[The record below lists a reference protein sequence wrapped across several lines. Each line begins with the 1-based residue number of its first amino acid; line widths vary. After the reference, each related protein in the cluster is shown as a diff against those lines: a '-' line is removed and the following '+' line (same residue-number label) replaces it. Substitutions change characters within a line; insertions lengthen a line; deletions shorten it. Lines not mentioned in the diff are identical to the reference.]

1 MKFANRVTLLPPYV
15 FATMAQRIAA
25 RRATGDHVINFGMGD
40 PDIPMP
46 DFLIDALCQ
55 AAHDP
60 ATHRYPSYF
69 GLPALREA
77 ISAWYQRRFAVTLDP
92 ITEVLPLIGSKE
104 GIANIALAFCDPG
117 EIALVPDP
125 GYPVYRYGAI
135 MADGQVYPVP
145 LRADRGW
152 LPDLESLSQEVRE
165 QANLLWLNYP
175 NNPTGATADLA
186 FFAEVVTFARRYDI
200 IICHDNPYSEICYDG
215 YRPPSILQVPGARDV
230 AVEFNSLSK
239 TYNMAG
245 MRVGMVVG
253 NAQVIEALSRIKS
266 NIDSGL
272 PTMLQ
277 QTGVAALTGDQDWIQ
292 ERNLI
297 YQRRRDLLCQA
308 LSAAG
313 IQAPPPRASLYIWGA
328 VPAGMTSAAFANH
341 LFEHQ
346 AIVVTPGTSFGAGGE
361 GYFRMSVTVPDNEVT
376 LAAERLA
383 QLRF

>member
-1 MKFANRVTLLPPYV
+1 MKFANRVSQLPPYV
-15 FATMAQRIAA
+15 FATLAQRIAA
-25 RRATGDHVINFGMGD
+25 RRAQGDHVINFGMGD
-40 PDIPMP
+40 PDLPMP
-46 DFLIDALCQ
+46 DFLVEALCR

-77 ISAWYQRRFAVTLDP
+77 ISAWYRRRFGVALDP

-117 EIALVPDP
+117 EITLVPDP
-125 GYPVYRYGAI
+125 GYPVYRYGTI

-145 LRADRGW
+145 LRAERGW
-152 LPDLESLSQEVRE
+152 LPDLAAIPREICE

-186 FFAEVVTFARRYDI
+186 FFAEAVTFARRYDM
-200 IICHDNPYSEICYDG
+200 IICHDNPYSEISYDG
-215 YRPPSILQVPGARDV
+215 YQPPSILQVPEARDV

-245 MRVGMVVG
+245 ARVGMVVG
-253 NAQVIEALSRIKS
+253 NPQVIEALSRIKS

-277 QTGVAALTGDQDWIQ
+277 QTAITALTGDQGWIA
-292 ERNLI
+292 ERNQI

-308 LSAAG
+308 LGAAG
-313 IQAPPPRASLYIWGA
+313 ISAPPPRASLYIWGA
-328 VPAGMTSAAFANH
+328 VPGGMTSAAFANR
-341 LFEHQ
+341 LFEQ
-346 AIVVTPGTSFGAGGE
+346 LAVVVTPGTSFGACGE
-361 GYFRMSVTVPDNEVT
+361 GYFRMSVTVPDAEVD

-383 QLRF
+383 TLRF

>member
-1 MKFANRVTLLPPYV
+1 MKFANRVSQLPPYV
-15 FATMAQRIAA
+15 FATLAQRIAA
-25 RRATGDHVINFGMGD
+25 RRAQGDHVINFGMGD
-40 PDIPMP
+40 PDLPMP
-46 DFLIDALCQ
+46 DFLVEALCR

-77 ISAWYQRRFAVTLDP
+77 ISAWYRRRFGVSLDP

-117 EIALVPDP
+117 EITLVPDP
-125 GYPVYRYGAI
+125 GYPVYRYGTI

-145 LRADRGW
+145 LRAERGW
-152 LPDLESLSQEVRE
+152 LPDLAAIPREICE

-186 FFAEVVTFARRYDI
+186 FFAEAVTFARRYDM
-200 IICHDNPYSEICYDG
+200 IICHDNPYSEISYDG
-215 YRPPSILQVPGARDV
+215 YQPRSILQVPEARDV

-245 MRVGMVVG
+245 ARVGMVVG
-253 NAQVIEALSRIKS
+253 NPQVIEALSRIKS

-277 QTGVAALTGDQDWIQ
+277 QTAITALTGDQGWIA
-292 ERNLI
+292 ERNQI

-308 LSAAG
+308 LGAA
-313 IQAPPPRASLYIWGA
+313 
-328 VPAGMTSAAFANH
+328 
-341 LFEHQ
+341 
-346 AIVVTPGTSFGAGGE
+346 AIVGRRDRADAGA
-361 GYFRMSVTVPDNEVT
+361 RI
-376 LAAERLA
+376 L
-383 QLRF
+383 

>member
-1 MKFANRVTLLPPYV
+1 VKFANRVSLLPPYV

-25 RRATGDHVINFGMGD
+25 RRAAGDHVINFGMGD

-46 DFLIDALCQ
+46 DFLIDELCG

-77 ISAWYQRRFAVTLDP
+77 ITEWYRRRFDVPLDST
-92 ITEVLPLIGSKE
+92 TEVLPLIGSKE

-125 GYPVYRYGAI
+125 GYPVYRYGAV

-145 LRADRGW
+145 LRAERGW
-152 LPDLESLSQEVRE
+152 LPDLEAIPQEVRE

-186 FFAEVVTFARRYDI
+186 FFEEVVTFARRFDI
-200 IICHDNPYSEICYDG
+200 IVCHDNPYSEIGYDG
-215 YRPPSILQVPGARDV
+215 YRAPSILQVPGAREV

-245 MRVGMVVG
+245 ARIGMVVG
-253 NAQVIEALSRIKS
+253 NAQVVEALSRIKS

-277 QTGVAALTGDQDWIQ
+277 RTAVAALTGDQAWIA
-292 ERNLI
+292 ERNQV
-297 YQRRRDLLCQA
+297 YQRRRDLLCRA
-308 LSAAG
+308 LCEAG
-313 IQAPPPRASLYIWGA
+313 IVAPPPRASLYIWGT

-341 LFEHQ
+341 LFEQ
-346 AIVVTPGTSFGAGGE
+346 LAVVVTPGTSFGACGE
-361 GYFRMSVTVPDNEVT
+361 GYFRMSVTVPDTEVAM
-376 LAAERLA
+376 AADRLA
-383 QLRF
+383 TLRF

>member
-1 MKFANRVTLLPPYV
+1 MKFSNRISQLPPYI
-15 FATMAQRIAA
+15 FATMAQRIAD
-25 RRATGDHVINFGMGD
+25 RRAKGDQVINFGMGD

-46 DFLIDALCQ
+46 ETLVDELCR

-77 ISAWYQRRFAVTLDP
+77 MADWYRRRFAVTLDP
-92 ITEVLPLIGSKE
+92 MTEVLPLIGSKE

-125 GYPVYRYGAI
+125 GYPVYHYGTI
-135 MADGQVYPVP
+135 LADGQVYAMP

-152 LPDLESLSQEVRE
+152 LPDLAAIPREICE

-175 NNPTGATADLA
+175 NNPTGALADLA
-186 FFAEVVTFARRYDI
+186 FFEEVVTFARRYDI
-200 IICHDNPYSEICYDG
+200 IICHDNPYSEITYDG

-245 MRVGMVVG
+245 ARVGMVMG
-253 NAQVIEALSRIKS
+253 NAQAIEALSRIKS

-277 QTGVAALTGDQDWIQ
+277 QTAIAALTGDQEWIQ
-292 ERNLI
+292 ARNCV
-297 YQRRRDLLCQA
+297 YQRRRDLLCAA

-313 IQAPPPRASLYIWGA
+313 IVAPPPRASLYIWGM
-328 VPAGMTSAAFANH
+328 VPEGMTSAAFANH
-341 LFEHQ
+341 LFEQQ
-346 AIVVTPGTSFGAGGE
+346 ALVVTPGNSFGEGGE
-361 GYFRMSVTVPDNEVT
+361 GYFRMSVTVPDKEVAV
-376 LAAERLA
+376 AAERLA
-383 QLRF
+383 ALRF

>member
-1 MKFANRVTLLPPYV
+1 MKFANRVSQLPPYV

-25 RRATGDHVINFGMGD
+25 RRAQGDHVINFGMGD

-46 DFLIDALCQ
+46 DFLVESLCR

-77 ISAWYQRRFAVTLDP
+77 ISAWYRRRFDVALDP
-92 ITEVLPLIGSKE
+92 MTEVLPLIGSKE

-125 GYPVYRYGAI
+125 GYPVYRTGTI

-145 LRADRGW
+145 LRAERGW
-152 LPDLESLSQEVRE
+152 LPDLAAIPQEICE

-186 FFAEVVTFARRYDI
+186 FFAEVVTFARRHDI
-200 IICHDNPYSEICYDG
+200 IICHDNPYSEISYDG
-215 YRPPSILQVPGARDV
+215 YQPPSILQVPGAREV

-245 MRVGMVVG
+245 ARVGMVVG
-253 NAQVIEALSRIKS
+253 NPQVIEALSRIKS

-277 QTGVAALTGDQDWIQ
+277 QTALTALTGDQGWIA
-292 ERNLI
+292 ERNRI
-297 YQRRRDLLCQA
+297 YQQRRDRLCQA
-308 LSAAG
+308 LCAAG
-313 IQAPPPRASLYIWGA
+313 ITAPPPRASLYIWGQ
-328 VPAGMTSAAFANH
+328 VPGEMTSAAFANH
-341 LFEHQ
+341 LFEQ
-346 AIVVTPGTSFGAGGE
+346 LAVVVTPGTSFGACGE
-361 GYFRMSVTVPDNEVT
+361 GYFRMSVTVPDSEVAQ
-376 LAAERLA
+376 AADRLA
-383 QLRF
+383 TLRF

>member
-1 MKFANRVTLLPPYV
+1 
-15 FATMAQRIAA
+15 MAQRIAA
-25 RRATGDHVINFGMGD
+25 RRAKGDHVINFGMGD

-46 DFLIDALCQ
+46 DFLVEDLCR

-77 ISAWYQRRFAVTLDP
+77 ITDWYRRRFDVTLDSG
-92 ITEVLPLIGSKE
+92 TEVLPLIGSKE

-135 MADGQVYPVP
+135 MADGQVFPVP
-145 LRADRGW
+145 LRAERGW
-152 LPDLESLSQEVRE
+152 LPDLESIPQEIRE

-175 NNPTGATADLA
+175 NNPTGATADLD
-186 FFAEVVTFARRYDI
+186 FFAEVIAFARRYDI
-200 IICHDNPYSEICYDG
+200 IVCHDNPYSEIGYDG
-215 YRPPSILQVPGARDV
+215 YRAPSILQVPEAREV

-245 MRVGMVVG
+245 VRVGMVVG

-277 QTGVAALTGDQDWIQ
+277 QTAITALTGDQSWTV
-292 ERNLI
+292 ERNRI
-297 YQRRRDLLCQA
+297 YQRRRDLLCRA
-308 LSAAG
+308 LCAAG

-328 VPAGMTSAAFANH
+328 VPEGMTSAAFANH
-341 LFEHQ
+341 LFDQQ
-346 AIVVTPGTSFGAGGE
+346 AVVVTPGTSFGACGE
-361 GYFRMSVTVPDNEVT
+361 GYFRMSVTVPDSDVEM
-376 LAAERLA
+376 AAERLA
-383 QLRF
+383 ALRF

>member
-1 MKFANRVTLLPPYV
+1 MKFANRISQLPPYV

-25 RRATGDHVINFGMGD
+25 RRAQGDHVINFGMGD

-46 DFLIDALCQ
+46 DFLIEALCD

-77 ISAWYQRRFAVTLDP
+77 ITEWYRRRFDVPLDP
-92 ITEVLPLIGSKE
+92 TAEVLPLIGSKE

-125 GYPVYRYGAI
+125 GYPVYRYGAV

-145 LRADRGW
+145 LRAERGW
-152 LPDLESLSQEVRE
+152 LPDLEAIPQEVRE

-186 FFAEVVTFARRYDI
+186 FFEEVVTFARRYDI
-200 IICHDNPYSEICYDG
+200 IICHDNPYSEIGYDG
-215 YRPPSILQVPGARDV
+215 YRAPSILQVPGAREV

-245 MRVGMVVG
+245 ARIGMVVG
-253 NAQVIEALSRIKS
+253 NAQVVEALSRIKS

-277 QTGVAALTGDQDWIQ
+277 RTAVTALTGDQGWIA
-292 ERNLI
+292 ERNRV
-297 YQRRRDLLCQA
+297 YQRRRDLLCRA
-308 LSAAG
+308 LCDAG
-313 IQAPPPRASLYIWGA
+313 IVAPPPRASLYIWGT

-341 LFEHQ
+341 LFEQ
-346 AIVVTPGTSFGAGGE
+346 LAVVVTPGSSFGACGE
-361 GYFRMSVTVPDNEVT
+361 GYFRLSVTVPDAEVEM
-376 LAAERLA
+376 AAERLA
-383 QLRF
+383 TLRF

>member
-1 MKFANRVTLLPPYV
+1 VKFANRISQLPPYV

-25 RRATGDHVINFGMGD
+25 RRAQGDHVINFGMGD

-46 DFLIDALCQ
+46 DFLIEALCD

-77 ISAWYQRRFAVTLDP
+77 ITEWYRRRFDVPLDP
-92 ITEVLPLIGSKE
+92 TAEVLPLIGSKE

-125 GYPVYRYGAI
+125 GYPVYRYGAV
-135 MADGQVYPVP
+135 MADGQVYPVT
-145 LRADRGW
+145 LRAERGC
-152 LPDLESLSQEVRE
+152 LPDLEAIPQEVRE

-186 FFAEVVTFARRYDI
+186 FFEEVVTFARRYDI
-200 IICHDNPYSEICYDG
+200 IICHDNPYSEIGYDG
-215 YRPPSILQVPGARDV
+215 YRAPSILQVPGAREV

-245 MRVGMVVG
+245 ARIGMVVG
-253 NAQVIEALSRIKS
+253 NAQVVEALSRIKS

-277 QTGVAALTGDQDWIQ
+277 RTAVAALTGDQAWIA
-292 ERNLI
+292 ERNLV
-297 YQRRRDLLCQA
+297 YQRRRDLLCRA
-308 LSAAG
+308 LCDAG
-313 IQAPPPRASLYIWGA
+313 IVAPPPRASLYIWGT
-328 VPAGMTSAAFANH
+328 VPAGMTSAAFADH
-341 LFEHQ
+341 LFEQ
-346 AIVVTPGTSFGAGGE
+346 LAVVVTPGTSFGACGE
-361 GYFRMSVTVPDNEVT
+361 GYFRLSVTVPDAEVEM
-376 LAAERLA
+376 AAERLA
-383 QLRF
+383 TLRF